1 LDETPELDDT
11 KSGMKK
17 PMQFLRRL
25 VAACAATILG
35 SAMLVPEALAQQPKP
50 WQMGMQHAFSP
61 VMEDITSLHTGVLWI
76 ITVITLFVGAL
87 LLIVMLKFNAK
98 ANPTPSKT
106 SHHTGLEIAWTVLP
120 ILILVGIA
128 IPSFRLVYYQD
139 RTNDAA
145 MTVKVTAH
153 QWYWEYT
160 YPDSENLNF
169 RSDIVPDEEARRTG
183 KIRLLDVDNP
193 MVVPV
198 GKNIRILT
206 TSTEVIHSFFIPSL
220 GVQRY
225 AIPGRTIE
233 TWVNVNA
240 PGIYYGQCNQI
251 CGKDH
256 SRMPIAVRAVPEA
269 EFAAWVAEAKK
280 KFATTEPDP
289 AQPVRLAAATERQ
302 Q

>member
-1 LDETPELDDT
+1 MT
-11 KSGMKK
+11 K
-17 PMQFLRRL
+17 PMQFFRRL
-25 VAACAATILG
+25 VAACVATFLAG
-35 SAMLVPEALAQQPKP
+35 AWLAPEAFAQQPQP
-50 WQMGMQHAFSP
+50 WQMGFQKPFSP
-61 VMEDITSLHTGVLWI
+61 VMERIESLHTGVLW
-76 ITVITLFVGAL
+76 VITLITIFVGVL
-87 LLIVMLKFNAK
+87 LLIVMLKFNHR
-98 ANPTPSKT
+98 ANPTPSAT
-106 SHHTGLEIAWTVLP
+106 SHHTGLEIAWTVIP

-139 RTNDAA
+139 RTHDAD

-160 YPDSENLNF
+160 YPDSDNLNF
-169 RSDIVPDEEARRTG
+169 NSYVLPDDEARKAG

-193 MVVPV
+193 LVVPV

-206 TSTEVIHSFFIPSL
+206 TSPDVIHSFFIPSL

-225 AIPGRTIE
+225 ALPGRVIE

-240 PGIYYGQCNQI
+240 PGTYYGQCNQI

-269 EFAAWVAEAKK
+269 EFTAWVAEAKK
-280 KFATTEPDP
+280 KFASDTP
-289 AQPVRLAAATERQ
+289 AEPVRVAAVSERQ
-302 Q
+302 R